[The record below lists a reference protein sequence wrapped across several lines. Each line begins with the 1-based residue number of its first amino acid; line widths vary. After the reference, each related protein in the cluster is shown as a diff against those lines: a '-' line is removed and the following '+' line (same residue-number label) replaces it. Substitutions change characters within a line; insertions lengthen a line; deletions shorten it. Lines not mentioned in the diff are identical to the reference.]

1 MQDPTSASSTTDLL
15 QNAARF
21 TFTSSSSDEEL
32 NEANRPTRQTRRLRP
47 STEPGNDQDPYI
59 TDTAIQVYPSLS
71 HEDLCAVT
79 MTRRDGILSSADS
92 NRRHMLRHGQNT
104 ASTSSHDTQLPIG
117 DADEVTAR
125 NGDEDEDE
133 DEVEQNSVTVRSSSS
148 NERVDASHKAMQA
161 GQSIGSLSGRFLR
174 ASSRDR
180 FPEWSKPGSH
190 GGDDERRLMRTSL
203 TGAPPRVDKVTRSSS
218 TDELTAA
225 GSLQIYDATGT
236 FRIPNGSPRSR
247 RMMRASPTEHG
258 RQARSSQSAR
268 DTVSGGSGGVTANRR
283 NSTETLHGTT
293 RSRLD
298 AEGSDDRAVED
309 DLQGDS
315 ADGNGL
321 KRKVYDLRSFS
332 QDKRKLRKP
341 IPVRSTV
348 F

>member
-1 MQDPTSASSTTDLL
+1 MQDPTSASSSTDSL

-21 TFTSSSSDEEL
+21 TFTSSSDKDLS
-32 NEANRPTRQTRRLRP
+32 EANQQTRHLRP

-71 HEDLCAVT
+71 HEDLCAAT

-92 NRRHMLRHGQNT
+92 NRRHMLRHGQST
-104 ASTSSHDTQLPIG
+104 ASTSSHDTQLPLG

-125 NGDEDEDE
+125 NGDEDKD
-133 DEVEQNSVTVRSSSS
+133 EQNSVTLRSSSS
-148 NERVDASHKAMQA
+148 NERIEASHKAMQA
-161 GQSIGSLSGRFLR
+161 GQPIGSLSGRFSR

-180 FPEWSKPGSH
+180 FPQWSKPENH
-190 GGDDERRLMRTSL
+190 GGDDERRLMGTSL

-247 RMMRASPTEHG
+247 RVARASPAEHG

-268 DTVSGGSGGVTANRR
+268 DTVSGGSGGVTADRQK
-283 NSTETLHGTT
+283 STETLHGAT

-298 AEGSDDRAVED
+298 AEGSDDRAAED

-321 KRKVYDLRSFS
+321 KRKVYNLRSLS
-332 QDKRKLRKP
+332 QDKRKLRKR
-341 IPVRSTV
+341 IPVRATV